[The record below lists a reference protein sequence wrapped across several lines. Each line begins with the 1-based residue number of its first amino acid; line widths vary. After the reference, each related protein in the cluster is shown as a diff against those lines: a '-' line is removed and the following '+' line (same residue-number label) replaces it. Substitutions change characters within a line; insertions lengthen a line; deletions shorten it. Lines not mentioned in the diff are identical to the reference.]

1 MRNIPG
7 ISHADPRPL
16 LHPPVPISP
25 CFSRNLDVRR
35 TCAVPRVRH
44 RYTIHVALTSGACA
58 GTLPGSPFSCLV
70 STLTPSVAHSSSGR
84 MGHVYVRALTSVC
97 QCTLPCADPWESAPA
112 SLRGSQS
119 RQFCS
124 LHKQSSA
131 GNSER
136 RTLHQSSVCDCRSL
150 RRLRQCSSGL
160 GLGTSQIQ
168 LAVLDGVRVCRAPSQ
183 QVSGQPHGSP
193 AAAQL
198 GIAVG
203 PLGRDARSEREAN
216 FLGR

>member
-1 MRNIPG
+1 MPKPLAMRMTRLLLSMSIFNRG
-7 ISHADPRPL
+7 STARHSSFRISLSDRSIESNWFCERGRAHGRSAR
-16 LHPPVPISP
+16 
-25 CFSRNLDVRR
+25 
-35 TCAVPRVRH
+35 
-44 RYTIHVALTSGACA
+44 
-58 GTLPGSPFSCLV
+58 
-70 STLTPSVAHSSSGR
+70 AHSSSGR
-84 MGHVYVRALTSVC
+84 MGPVYVRALTSVC

-198 GIAVG
+198 GKAVG
-203 PLGRDARSEREAN
+203 PLGRDARSEREAY